1 MGIDGWGVGGRLIN
15 VASRPS
21 LNIFSQGQPLKGPPK
36 AEALAS
42 KKPSHEGEVSAVRG
56 G

>member
-1 MGIDGWGVGGRLIN
+1 MGIDGWGGGRLIN

-42 KKPSHEGEVSAVRG
+42 KKPSQEGEGVSAVRG